1 MAGTHHVLLYH
12 FVFSTKSRQEW
23 IEPDNQEEHHR
34 TEDSRSEYLRMLGV
48 HGIEYDLRYID
59 E

>member
-34 TEDSRSEYLRMLGV
+34 TEDR
-48 HGIEYDLRYID
+48 DLSIFGC
-59 E
+59 